1 MNYVITGAT
10 GHIAKPLSLSLLKA
24 GHQVTVIGRSA
35 ENLKDLTDAGARA
48 AVGSVE
54 DADFLKSAFAG
65 ADAAYLMIPPN
76 IGAENWRAYQNGV
89 ARNYADAVKANGIRY
104 IVHLSSI
111 GAHMGNGAGPVDGLA
126 DSEDLL
132 NQLEGVNVKHLRP
145 SFFMYN
151 LFGMIPLIKGMKIM
165 GGNYGGTGEK
175 LALVHTDDIAEAAT
189 EEMLALS
196 FTGKSVRYI
205 AGDERTPEEIAT
217 VLSAAIGR
225 PGIPWVV
232 FSDEQS
238 LEGMR
243 QAGLSETIAEGYTSM
258 GIAIRKGE
266 MQADYWK
273 NHPATLAKT
282 KLEDFAPAFAAAYN
296 A

>member
-35 ENLKDLTDAGARA
+35 EKLKDLTEAGAKA
-48 AVGSVE
+48 AIGSVE

-65 ADAAYLMIPPN
+65 ADAVYLMIPPN
-76 IGAENWRAYQNGV
+76 FSAENWRAYQNSV
-89 ARNYADAVKANGIRY
+89 ARNYTAAVLANGIRY

-126 DSEDLL
+126 DSERLL
-132 NQLEGVNVKHLRP
+132 DQLEEVNVRHLRP
-145 SFFMYN
+145 SYFMYN
-151 LFGMIPLIKGMKIM
+151 LFGMIPMIKGMNIM
-165 GGNYGGTGEK
+165 GGNFGGTGEK
-175 LALVHTDDIAEAAT
+175 LVLVHTDDIAEAAT

-196 FTGKSVRYI
+196 FNGKSIRYV

-217 VLSAAIGR
+217 VLSAAIDQ

-243 QAGLSETIAEGYTSM
+243 RAGLRETFAEGYTAM
-258 GIAIRKGE
+258 GIAIRNGE

-273 NHPATLAKT
+273 NHPAALAKT
-282 KLEDFAPAFAAAYN
+282 KLEDFAPAFAAAFH